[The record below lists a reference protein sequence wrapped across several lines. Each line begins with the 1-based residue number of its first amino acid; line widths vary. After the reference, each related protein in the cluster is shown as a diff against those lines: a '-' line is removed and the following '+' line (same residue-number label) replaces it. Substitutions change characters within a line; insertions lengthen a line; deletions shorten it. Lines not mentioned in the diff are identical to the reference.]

1 MDMCGSMQNNTNF
14 PYRITAFGERNFGGR
29 FRMGNRVYSSDYI
42 AVALMAQPVGSLGG
56 QTNLYLVKEHG

>member
-1 MDMCGSMQNNTNF
+1 MELMVGDTHF
-14 PYRITAFGERNFGGR
+14 PYRITAFVERNFGGR

-56 QTNLYLVKEHG
+56 QTNLYLVCEDE